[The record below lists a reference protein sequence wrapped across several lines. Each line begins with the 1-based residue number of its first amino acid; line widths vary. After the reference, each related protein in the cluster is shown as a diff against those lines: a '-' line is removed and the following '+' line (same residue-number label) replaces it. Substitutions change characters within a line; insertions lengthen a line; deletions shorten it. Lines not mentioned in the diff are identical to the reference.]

1 MSSAEV
7 LLLLGRAVVASSA
20 TIGVVL
26 LLRRPLRRR
35 FGAASAYA
43 AWLAVPASLVAV
55 LAPLAG
61 FSLQPHW
68 IGSLGALP
76 IAAAAAPASFS
87 AFNPA
92 TLLLAIWIAGVGA
105 MAVHFALQQ
114 HRFRRALGRL
124 QERADG
130 TRQASVAQGLPAVMG
145 LWRPRIVV
153 PVDFDQRYDDEQRE
167 LMRVHES
174 THISRGDLQVNAFA
188 AGLRCLFWFNPLVH
202 VAAVHF
208 RHDQELA
215 CDQRVIARYPESRR
229 AYGEAML
236 KTQLVGQPLA
246 LGCHW
251 GYSHPLKE
259 RIEMLK
265 QPVVGLSRWIAG
277 TVAVTALTLAMGVG
291 VWAAQPAGSP
301 TVGDSRPG
309 GTMPPPRY
317 PAGAAE
323 QGIGGKVVLVLQ
335 LDAQGKVSGA
345 EVESSQ
351 PAGVFD
357 QAAIDAARNWTL
369 DPPMKDG
376 KPVAGKVRVPVTFEP
391 DPPATPADPDGS
403 PAP

>member
-1 MSSAEV
+1 MSAAEI
-7 LLLLGRAVVASSA
+7 LLLLGRAAVASSVA
-20 TIGVVL
+20 MGLVL
-26 LLRRPLRRR
+26 LLRRPLRRG

-43 AWLAVPASLVAV
+43 AWLGVPASLVAV

-68 IGSLGALP
+68 IGGLGGLP
-76 IAAAAAPASFS
+76 TVAAVEAASFS

-92 TLLLAIWIAGVGA
+92 TFVLVIWIAGVGA
-105 MAVHFALQQ
+105 MVVRFAIQQ
-114 HRFRRALGRL
+114 CRFHRALGHL

-130 TRQASVAQGLPAVMG
+130 TRQASAAQGLPAAMG
-145 LWRPRIVV
+145 LLRPRIVV
-153 PVDFDQRYDDEQRE
+153 PLDFDQRYSDEQRE
-167 LMRVHES
+167 LMRAHES
-174 THISRGDLQVNAFA
+174 THIRRGDLQVNAFA
-188 AGLRCLFWFNPLVH
+188 VGLRCLFWFNPLVH

-215 CDQRVIARYPESRR
+215 CDQRVIARYPQSRR

-236 KTQLVGQPLA
+236 KTQLAGQPVP

-265 QPVVGLSRWIAG
+265 QPVVGLPRWIAG
-277 TVAVTALTLAMGVG
+277 TVAASALTLAMGVG
-291 VWAAQPAGSP
+291 AWAAQPAGSP
-301 TVGDSRPG
+301 VISDTRPG
-309 GTMPPPRY
+309 GRMPPPRY
-317 PAGAAE
+317 PADAAK

-335 LDAQGKVSGA
+335 LDAQGKVSGV

-369 DPPMKDG
+369 NPAMKDG
-376 KPVAGKVRVPVTFEP
+376 KPVAGKVRVPVTFEA
-391 DPPATPADPDGS
+391 DPPAPPAIPE
-403 PAP
+403 APRAT